1 MAAQKNYICVKE
13 EEVAELLG
21 QDGIR
26 MRNGH
31 KHFYKMVD
39 TKNTIDVEP
48 VEVDPTKVA
57 PVQCV
62 EKEDPD
68 CEGGDSEEEEKPKP
82 RPP

>member
-1 MAAQKNYICVKE
+1 MPAMDLSRPNFAKNAAWNIMAAQKNYICVKE

-31 KHFYKMVD
+31 KHFYEMVD

-57 PVQCV
+57 PV
-62 EKEDPD
+62 
-68 CEGGDSEEEEKPKP
+68 
-82 RPP
+82 